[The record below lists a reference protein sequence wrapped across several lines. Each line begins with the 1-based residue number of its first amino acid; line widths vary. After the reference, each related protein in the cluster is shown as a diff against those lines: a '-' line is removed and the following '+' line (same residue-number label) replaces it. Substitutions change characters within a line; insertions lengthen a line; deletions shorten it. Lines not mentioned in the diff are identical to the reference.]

1 MTIATAKIAI
11 LMCTYNGEKFIADQI
26 DSIQQQSHKQW
37 TLYISDDGSND
48 ATLEIIHQKFLNWK
62 GNECVFLNGPKLGFC
77 RNFLSL
83 ACNKSIQADYYA
95 FSDQDDVWDKN
106 KLLVAV
112 GKLHNTMNPNIPELY
127 FGRSTYADENLRP
140 YAQSRK
146 MTRPLGFKN
155 AILQS
160 VAGGNTIMFNQAAK
174 RLIENVG
181 VVPAVSH
188 DWWLYQLISGV
199 HGNVY
204 YDENSYI
211 LYRQHESALIGG
223 NTSLRSKFKRIFN
236 VMNSQFK
243 GWCTQNIQCFLIA
256 RPYFTAE
263 SNQLV
268 DQLIEIRKSN
278 LFKRTLGMIKTGIYR
293 QTTMGTLGII
303 VAVMFNRL

>member
-1 MTIATAKIAI
+1 
-11 LMCTYNGEKFIADQI
+11 MCTYNGEKFIADQV
-26 DSIQQQSHKQW
+26 DSIQQQSHKEW
-37 TLYISDDGSND
+37 TLYVSDDGSD
-48 ATLEIIHQKFLNWK
+48 DTTLEIIHQKFRNRK
-62 GNECVFLNGPKLGFC
+62 ANECVFLKGPKQGFC
-77 RNFLSL
+77 QNFLSL

-106 KLLVAV
+106 KLHIALS
-112 GKLHNTMNPNIPELY
+112 KLHNTENPDTPALY
-127 FGRSTYADENLRP
+127 FGRSTYADEFLRP
-140 YAQSRK
+140 YALSRK

-160 VAGGNTIMFNQAAK
+160 VAGGNTILFNQAAK
-174 RLIENVG
+174 RLIEKVG

-211 LYRQHESALIGG
+211 LYRQHENALVGG
-223 NTSLRSKFKRIFN
+223 NTSLYSKCKRIFN

-263 SNQLV
+263 NNQLV
-268 DQLIEIRKSN
+268 DELINIRKSN
-278 LFKRTLGMIKTGIYR
+278 LYKRTLRIIKTGIYR
-293 QTTMGTLGII
+293 QTTLGTLGII
-303 VAVMFNRL
+303 VAVIFNRL